1 MKDPLDTGPSL
12 LYVVVILP
20 SLVVGHARYFRD
32 TSDTNEEKLK
42 VVVVFLMVD
51 LYSQKH
57 SKYFRKFEFPS
68 RAKNLSQGVKT

>member
-1 MKDPLDTGPSL
+1 MKDPLDTGTSL
-12 LYVVVILP
+12 LYVVAILP

-51 LYSQKH
+51 YIL
-57 SKYFRKFEFPS
+57 
-68 RAKNLSQGVKT
+68 KNIANIFGNLNSLVVLKT

>member
-1 MKDPLDTGPSL
+1 MKDPLDTGTSL

-51 LYSQKH
+51 YILKNIANIFGNLNSLVVLT
-57 SKYFRKFEFPS
+57 
-68 RAKNLSQGVKT
+68 NLSQGVKT